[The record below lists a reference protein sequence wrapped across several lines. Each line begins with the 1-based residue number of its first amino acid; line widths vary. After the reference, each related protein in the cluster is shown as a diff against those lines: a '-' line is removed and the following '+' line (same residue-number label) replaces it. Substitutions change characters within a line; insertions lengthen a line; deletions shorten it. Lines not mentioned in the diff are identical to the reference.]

1 MDYIVVYFM
10 ALAVLMVG
18 NGLIFVAQWRIY
30 YQFKLPV
37 NAFVASL
44 TVTETLFAVF
54 FVVASS
60 VEAQVIHNE
69 ATEILLCYVTP
80 YFQMLCLSS
89 NVFCML
95 AIAFDLYRV
104 VCSPTVNATGLA
116 HKERRR
122 RLTRWSL
129 TAVWVSAVVYS
140 FRAVPYDRQQ
150 EESDSA
156 DEHHG
161 HEHTHEHENDDHV
174 VLTGK
179 NGTSGNGT
187 STTEEQHEHVC
198 NLFIDDHF
206 SNEVIR
212 IVDLFVL
219 FIIPV
224 LGQLV
229 LYTAVAIKLWS
240 SQVWLSFTF
249 LPHDAFLHRT

>member
-129 TAVWVSAVVYS
+129 AAVWMSAVVYS
-140 FRAVPYDRQQ
+140 LRAVPYDRQQ

-161 HEHTHEHENDDHV
+161 HEHTHEHEHDDHEV
-174 VLTGK
+174 DTSGK
-179 NGTSGNGT
+179 GTSMTTTDDSNK
-187 STTEEQHEHVC
+187 TEEHHEHMC
-198 NLFIDDHF
+198 NLFMDDHF

-212 IVDLFVL
+212 IVDLLVL
-219 FIIPV
+219 FIVPI

-229 LYTAVAIKLWS
+229 LYTAVAVKLWS
-240 SQVWLSFTF
+240 SQVWLM
-249 LPHDAFLHRT
+249 L